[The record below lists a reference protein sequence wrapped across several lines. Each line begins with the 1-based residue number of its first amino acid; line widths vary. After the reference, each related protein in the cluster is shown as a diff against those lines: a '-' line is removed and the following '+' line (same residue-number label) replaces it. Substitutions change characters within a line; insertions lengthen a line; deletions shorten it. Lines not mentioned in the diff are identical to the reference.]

1 MPRKKPTSP
10 LIEALIFI
18 LAAQKEK
25 DIGPANFCYCHL
37 SNGFVTASDGVVTAS
52 HPIEENL
59 EAKPHTKKL
68 LSALQNCGKK
78 LSITQKNDTL
88 TIRSGRYFATIPCYN
103 DELLPFNPD
112 ESVVPLND
120 SIKHGFKKIG
130 FLALE
135 NGQNIAQCSVLI
147 KSGSMIATNAVV
159 AVEYWHGLDMPTVVV
174 PKAFVTAI
182 AKTKKSIHSMG
193 FSKSS
198 VTFWL
203 EEGSWL
209 KTQLFLDPWP
219 DMTSVFNMPE
229 DLTPEPIPK
238 MLYKAIEAVEEFA
251 PEGKDKGQVYLSD
264 AGVCSHPK
272 KGIGASYELKGLR
285 TISFNIKQLKH
296 IRTCCDTIAF
306 GEKLA
311 WFFSENMR
319 GVIASIFNPEAE
331 EVDVKSG
338 KTSDEV
344 PF

>member
-10 LIEALIFI
+10 LIEALLFV

-25 DIGPANFCYCHL
+25 DIGPADYCYCQL

-52 HPIEENL
+52 HPIEESL

-78 LSITQKNDTL
+78 LSITQNNDTL
-88 TIRSGRYFATIPCYN
+88 AVRSGRYFATVPCYN
-103 DELLPFNPD
+103 EELLATDPD
-112 ESVVPLND
+112 ESAVPLDD

-159 AVEYWHGLDMPTVVV
+159 AVEYWHGLDMPEIIV

-182 AKTKKSIHSMG
+182 AKTKKAIVSMG

-203 EEGSWL
+203 DDGSWL

-219 DMTSVFNMPE
+219 DMSVVFNMPE
-229 DLTPEPIPK
+229 ELTPEPVPT
-238 MLYKAIEAVEEFA
+238 MLYRAIEAVEEFV
-251 PEGKDKGQVYLSD
+251 PDGKDKGQFFLSD
-264 AGVCSHPK
+264 DGVRSHSK
-272 KGIGASYELKGLR
+272 KGIGASYELKGLG
-285 TISFNIKQLKH
+285 TISFNIKQFKN

-306 GEKLA
+306 GDKFA
-311 WFFSENMR
+311 WFFGENMR
-319 GVIASIFNPEAE
+319 GVIAGIFNPDDE
-331 EVDVKSG
+331 ENINPTKRA
-338 KTSDEV
+338 DEV